1 MDKEQ
6 MINKV
11 IHIDELYKKLRK
23 KEVQLTEESLYY
35 FLEKNKDKE
44 LIVEQDCYSC
54 YTNSRI
60 LKKHIDNI
68 VEDIKEID
76 GKIVIYLDNEEVL
89 KIYVA

>member
-1 MDKEQ
+1 

-44 LIVEQDCYSC
+44 LIVEQDGYSC

-60 LKKHIDNI
+60 LKKYIDNI

-76 GKIVIYLDNEEVL
+76 EKIVIYLDNGEVL

>member
-1 MDKEQ
+1 